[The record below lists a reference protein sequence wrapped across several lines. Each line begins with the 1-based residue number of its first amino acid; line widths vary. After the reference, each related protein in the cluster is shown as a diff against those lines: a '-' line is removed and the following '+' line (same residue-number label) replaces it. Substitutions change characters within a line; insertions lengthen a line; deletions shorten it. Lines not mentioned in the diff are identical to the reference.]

1 MNSSN
6 KVIPV
11 ILSGGSGSRLWPL
24 SRASYPKQYLSLS
37 NDSSKSML
45 QLTLERLQGLNY
57 VDNPIV
63 ICNEMH
69 RFILAEQLR
78 EVNIHPNSIL
88 LEPFGRNT
96 APAIALAA
104 IKSMENEGDPILLVL
119 PADHEIK
126 NKDNFLKAISIGC
139 KYANE
144 NRLVTFGIVPTS
156 PETGYGYIKAS
167 GKTLSSEG
175 DAFYIDKFIEKPDL
189 ELAKKLI
196 KDKNFTWNSGIFL
209 FKSSFILKELEKY
222 CPKVLEI
229 CKKALENKLLDLD
242 FQRLDK
248 DFFKTCPNISIDKAV
263 MENTSFGAVVPLD
276 ANWSDLGG
284 WNSIWDSNVKDKKG
298 NASSGKVILDNV
310 ENCYVRSES
319 RLVVGIGLKDL
330 IIVETNDALLI
341 SDKEKSQSIK
351 SVVEKLKDNGFD
363 ESHEHK
369 KMHRP
374 WGNYTSIDED
384 SSWKVKKIVVKP
396 KSSLSLQMH
405 HHRAEHWIVV
415 KGTAEVEINEQTL
428 ILSENQS
435 TYIPLGAK
443 HRLTNPG
450 NINLVL
456 IEVQSGSYLGED
468 DIVRFEDS
476 YGRVD
481 NQKKP

>member
-6 KVIPV
+6 KIIPV

-24 SRASYPKQYLSLS
+24 SRASYPKQYLALS

-45 QLTLERLQGLNY
+45 QLTLERLRGLKNI
-57 VDNPIV
+57 DDPIV

-78 EVNIHPNSIL
+78 EINIKPKSIF

-96 APAIALAA
+96 APAIAIAA
-104 IKSMENEGDPILLVL
+104 IKALEKDDDPTLLVL
-119 PADHEIK
+119 PADHVIK
-126 NKDNFLKAISIGC
+126 NRNNFLKAISTGC
-139 KYANE
+139 KYANK
-144 NRLVTFGIVPTS
+144 NRLVLFGIVPTH

-167 GKTLSSEG
+167 EETFSIDG
-175 DAFYIDKFIEKPDL
+175 DGLCIDKFIEKPDK

-209 FKSSFILKELEKY
+209 FKSSFILKELKKH
-222 CPKVLEI
+222 CPKIVEI
-229 CKKALENKLLDLD
+229 CKKAVENKLLDLD

-248 DFFKTCPNISIDKAV
+248 NHFKDCPNISIDKAV
-263 MENTSFGAVVPLD
+263 MEKTSFGTVIPLN

-284 WNSIWDSNVKDKKG
+284 WKSIWDHNNKDKNG
-298 NASSGKVILDNV
+298 NVTSGKVILDNV
-310 ENCYVRSES
+310 ENSYVRSES
-319 RLVVGIGLKDL
+319 RLLVGIGLKDL

-341 SDKEKSQSIK
+341 IDKEKSQAIK
-351 SVVEKLKDNGFD
+351 GVVEKLKDNGFD
-363 ESHEHK
+363 ESNEHK
-369 KMHRP
+369 KIHRP
-374 WGNYTSIDED
+374 WGSYTSIEED
-384 SSWKVKKIVVKP
+384 KSWKVKKIVVKP

-405 HHRAEHWIVV
+405 HHRAEHWIIVR
-415 KGTAEVEINEQTL
+415 GTAEVEINDQKL

-456 IEVQSGSYLGED
+456 IEVQSGNYLGED
-468 DIVRFEDS
+468 DIIRFEDS
-476 YGRVD
+476 YGRV
-481 NQKKP
+481 NNG

>member
-1 MNSSN
+1 MNSRN
-6 KVIPV
+6 RVIPV

-24 SRASYPKQYLSLS
+24 SRASYPKQYLALS

-45 QLTLERLQGLNY
+45 QLTLERLQGLKNI
-57 VDNPIV
+57 DDPIV

-78 EVNIHPNSIL
+78 EINIKPNSIL

-96 APAIALAA
+96 APAIAIAA
-104 IKSMENEGDPILLVL
+104 MKAEETNDDPLLLVL

-126 NKDNFLKAISIGC
+126 NRDNFLKTISSGC

-144 NRLVTFGIVPTS
+144 NRLVLFGIIPTA

-167 GKTLSSEG
+167 EKTFSLEG
-175 DAFYIDKFIEKPDL
+175 DGFFIDKFIEKPNR
-189 ELAKKLI
+189 ELAEKLI

-209 FKSSFILKELEKY
+209 FKSSLILKELEKH
-222 CPKVLEI
+222 CPKILEI
-229 CKKALENKLLDLD
+229 CRKSVENQLLDLD

-248 DFFKTCPNISIDKAV
+248 NHFKDCPNISIDKAV
-263 MENTSFGAVVPLD
+263 MEKTSFGTVIPLD

-284 WNSIWDSNVKDKKG
+284 WNSIWDHNKKDKNG
-298 NASSGKVILDNV
+298 NATSGKVILDDV
-310 ENCYVRSES
+310 ENSYVRSES

-341 SDKEKSQSIK
+341 SDKDKSQAIK
-351 SVVEKLKDNGFD
+351 RVVEKLKDNGFD
-363 ESHEHK
+363 ESNEHK
-369 KMHRP
+369 KIHRP
-374 WGNYTSIDED
+374 WGNYTSIEED
-384 SSWKVKKIVVKP
+384 KSWKVKKIVVKP

-405 HHRAEHWIVV
+405 HHRAEHWVIV
-415 KGTAEVEINEQTL
+415 KGTAEVEINDQKL

-450 NINLVL
+450 SINLVL
-456 IEVQSGSYLGED
+456 IEVQSGNYLGED
-468 DIVRFEDS
+468 DIIRFEDS
-476 YGRVD
+476 YGRVK
-481 NQKKP
+481 N